1 MLITLALGLIASG
14 LILFFVTRERKPV
27 EPAEQEITLDELSVL
42 WMHWNKEDKKA
53 NTVDSNPPQTKES
66 TQAES
71 VQKEKSPKGWQN
83 DAIKEFWKVQVLPW
97 RGILES
103 QSALFPVMRVLG
115 LLDKHGSCPSIVSA
129 QDEQETKDLGDYWS
143 TFAEVSLLD
152 HTLRVTN
159 NLLEIYK
166 SHYKDQILR
175 GAYILAGLSHDLG
188 KIPALRKRKS
198 YSLGDHPVISAGILT
213 DIGKVIPYIEM
224 VIQAVKS
231 HHHPKPQDE
240 LAQHLQQ
247 ADKKARE
254 EELILLRKEGEKG
267 EENEPGILLEDEVE
281 PTEDK
286 GMNLIAFSASA
297 RQTNNFTGSTKPTLS
312 KAEPLTI
319 SSSKGLST
327 DKVPPDWL
335 RTNIDNILKRVL
347 PHINQVV
354 GFNRYN
360 ARWKAFSMPNGICY
374 IDPEFLLKKAREVME
389 EKKITDINFIDN
401 SLREKAKILIA
412 DALRERGW
420 LGEGVKE
427 GYYGAYW
434 NCYGAEGEMLRQEY
448 RTPVFI
454 NAFGVLPN
462 EIELRKTSILREI
475 KSVELS
481 TEARR

>member
-1 MLITLALGLIASG
+1 MTLALGLITSG
-14 LILFFVTRERKPV
+14 LILFFLTREKKPI
-27 EPAEQEITLDELSVL
+27 ESAEQEITLDELSNL
-42 WMHWNKEDKKA
+42 WMHWNTEDKKA
-53 NTVDSNPPQTKES
+53 KTGDSTPPQTQES
-66 TQAES
+66 TQGES

-83 DAIKEFWKVQVLPW
+83 DGIKEFWKMQVLPW

-129 QDEQETKDLGDYWS
+129 QDEQETKDLGNYWS

-159 NLLEIYK
+159 NIAEIYK

-188 KIPALRKRKS
+188 KIPALRERQS
-198 YSLGDHPVISAGILT
+198 YSLGDHPIISAGILA
-213 DIGKVIPYIEM
+213 DIGKAVPYLEQI
-224 VIQAVKS
+224 IQAVKS
-231 HHHPKPQDE
+231 HHYPKPQDE

-267 EENEPGILLEDEVE
+267 EENEGEILLEEEVE
-281 PTEDK
+281 PAEDT
-286 GMNLIAFSASA
+286 GMNAISFPASVK
-297 RQTNNFTGSTKPTLS
+297 QTNNLTASTKPVVSTV
-312 KAEPLTI
+312 EPLAI
-319 SSSKGLST
+319 GSSKGPRT
-327 DKVPPDWL
+327 NKVPPDWL
-335 RTNIDNILKRVL
+335 RTNLDKILKRVL

-412 DALRERGW
+412 DTLRERGW

-434 NCYGAEGEMLRQEY
+434 NCYGAEGEVLRQEY
-448 RTPVFI
+448 RTPIFV

-462 EIELRKTSILREI
+462 EIELRKTTILREI
-475 KSVELS
+475 KSVELC
-481 TEARR
+481 TEVRG